1 MSIIKK
7 IKVGIRNS
15 SLSIAQTNEFIEF
28 FCSQYANFN
37 LDNFVIEFIT
47 TSGDQYKDIRLDQLG
62 GKGLFS
68 KEIESHLI
76 DERIDLAV
84 HSLKDLPQETSDNL
98 EIVCWLKRSDE
109 RDVLLSNNGY
119 TIETLPSNSII
130 GTSSIRRRSQVLQKR
145 KDLNIKLLRGNVDTR
160 IKKLRNN
167 EYDAIILAHAGVLRL
182 EKEKEINQ
190 ILTTEDFLP
199 AAGQGSVGIQIHSN
213 NLELKEML
221 SSITHNET
229 QICNQAERTVLN
241 QIGANCN
248 SPIGVLAKIFDQE
261 IKIACQLLDHNGV
274 ILFESNVK
282 GLVEDH
288 LLIAKDIS
296 LEILKKIGQE
306 KINQLDSLKDDFN
319 YTP

>member
-28 FCSQYANFN
+28 FCSQYENFN

-84 HSLKDLPQETSDNL
+84 HSLKDLPQETSDHL
-98 EIVCWLKRSDE
+98 EIVCWLKRADE
-109 RDVLLSNNGY
+109 RDVLLSNNDH

-130 GTSSIRRRSQVLQKR
+130 GTSSIRRRSQVLKKR

-160 IKKLRNN
+160 IKKLRNK
-167 EYDAIILAHAGVLRL
+167 EYDAIILAQAGVLRL
-182 EKEKEINQ
+182 EREKEINQ
-190 ILTTEDFLP
+190 ILTTDDFLP

-213 NLELKEML
+213 NLELKGML

-229 QICNQAERTVLN
+229 QVCNQAERAVLN

-261 IKIACQLLDHNGV
+261 IKIACQLLDHNGD

-306 KINQLDSLKDDFN
+306 KINQLDNLKDDFN

>member
-28 FCSQYANFN
+28 FCSQYENFN

-98 EIVCWLKRSDE
+98 EIVCWLKRADE
-109 RDVLLSNNGY
+109 RDVLLSNNDY
-119 TIETLPSNSII
+119 TIETLPSNSTI
-130 GTSSIRRRSQVLQKR
+130 GTSSIRRRSQVLKKR

-167 EYDAIILAHAGVLRL
+167 EYDAIILAQAGVLRL
-182 EKEKEINQ
+182 EREKEINQ
-190 ILTTEDFLP
+190 ILKTKDFLP

-213 NLELKEML
+213 NAELKEML
-221 SSITHNET
+221 SAITHNET
-229 QICNQAERTVLN
+229 QMCNHAERTVLN

-248 SPIGVLAKIFDQE
+248 SPIGVLAKIVDQE
-261 IKIACQLLDHNGV
+261 ILISCQLLDHNGNV
-274 ILFESNVK
+274 LFESNVK
-282 GLVEDH
+282 GFVEDH
-288 LLIAKDIS
+288 LLIAKDLG

-306 KINQLDSLKDDFN
+306 KINQLDNLKDDFN